1 MDAKTEQQSLAEC
14 PLPPEKIGAP
24 LTLVWTIDGEIAAL
38 QEQINALAERRQK
51 ALEQAMKDFG
61 GE

>member
-14 PLPPEKIGAP
+14 PLPPEKIAAP